1 MSNTLSIQQR
11 DYGQGL
17 YLLPFVIFTILLM
30 ARNSESYGHIFNL
43 IPVLGR
49 TIPYFCL
56 SVLLVC
62 VYKYR
67 GGSLAQLGM
76 CWPKTNKTKSKTV
89 MWVVLWAIVILA
101 LRVFVAIAAEPLLE
115 LLPPKLSRTNP
126 LVGDV
131 TLLFNLLPVMWL
143 VVIGEEVLFRG
154 LLMNYLAKLFGDT
167 TTAWLIAILISALLF
182 GLGHIGKD
190 PAAMLGSGLGGL
202 AYGLGYFLA
211 RKNHGQ

>member
-76 CWPKTNKTKSKTV
+76 CWPKSKTV